1 MNISVWFEKRL
12 PWCLVEFL
20 PLKVPAP
27 HFDLKLYILVVL
39 CSMLKVGGIQFRK
52 LSKNPCDKG
61 YQILFFQV
69 ESKKK
74 ILYKA
79 KLIFRSTI
87 SAISTM
93 SWARILLSWEF

>member
-1 MNISVWFEKRL
+1 MNISVWFGKRL
-12 PWCLVEFL
+12 PWCLVELL

-27 HFDLKLYILVVL
+27 HFELELYILVVL

-52 LSKNPCDKG
+52 LSKKPCDKG

-74 ILYKA
+74 SYTKPNLFFA
-79 KLIFRSTI
+79 PP
-87 SAISTM
+87 
-93 SWARILLSWEF
+93 